1 MSRIGQ
7 GGFPLPPAQKLS
19 RGVALIDDRFLPK
32 DVQITDED
40 WDNTPV
46 NVRVLILS
54 LIKRNEELEA
64 KLNRNSS
71 NSSKPPSSDT
81 PFKNA
86 KSKTDRKKGK
96 PGARKGH
103 EGHRQ
108 TLHKP
113 TDVQEMHPKQC
124 TCGCSRF
131 EDEKP
136 YYTHQHIELPPIQM
150 QITHYIL
157 YAGKCAGCGKINKG
171 YTPKECTTGYG
182 PRFSAL
188 VVELVGIAGNSRD
201 MVRTF
206 CDSVL
211 NIPISLGAIQKVIDR
226 ASKAIKPHY
235 ETIKD
240 TARSV
245 KINHVD
251 ETSWKNGGNLHW
263 LWVMANTAVVF
274 FMIHANRSKEAFN
287 QLIDT
292 WSGILVSD
300 DYRLYRKW
308 VGLRQT
314 CLAHLIRTA
323 KGLSERNVPELA
335 ACGNWAKK
343 ELQRLCKMAHSPPSQ
358 GEWNAFFAR
367 LCRLIALYKESKSEA
382 GTFVRR
388 IEEEMD
394 NLFVFLLENG
404 VDPTN
409 NYAERMLRFGVLWR
423 KRSYGSN
430 SDKGCRWV
438 ERILSVRHTCR
449 LHKKSTFD
457 IITDAMDCY
466 FKQQEPDVSWLKS
479 MPA

>member
-1 MSRIGQ
+1 M
-7 GGFPLPPAQKLS
+7 
-19 RGVALIDDRFLPK
+19 LIDDHFLPK
-32 DVQITDED
+32 DVKITDED
-40 WDNTPV
+40 WENTPASI
-46 NVRVLILS
+46 RVLILS

-64 KLNRNSS
+64 KLNRDSS
-71 NSSKPPSSDT
+71 NSNKPPSTDA
-81 PFKNA
+81 PFK
-86 KSKTDRKKGK
+86 KPKPKTDTKKKKGK

-103 EGHRQ
+103 KGHRQ
-108 TLHKP
+108 TLHTP
-113 TDVQEMHPKQC
+113 TEVRKMHPKQC
-124 TCGCSRF
+124 ACGCCRF

-150 QITHYIL
+150 QVTHFIL
-157 YAGKCAGCGKINKG
+157 YAAKCVGCGKIIKG
-171 YTPKECTTGYG
+171 YTPKEFSTGYG

-188 VVELVGIAGNSRD
+188 IVELAGIAGNSRD

-211 NIPISLGAIQKVIDR
+211 GIPISLGAIQKVIDR

-235 ETIKD
+235 EAIKN

-251 ETSWKNGGNLHW
+251 ETSWKNGGDLHW
-263 LWVMANTAVVF
+263 LWVMANTVVVF

-292 WSGILVSD
+292 WNGILVSD
-300 DYRLYRKW
+300 DYGLYRKW

-314 CLAHLIRTA
+314 CLAHMIRTA
-323 KGLSERNVPELA
+323 KGLSERKNPELA
-335 ACGNWAKK
+335 ACGKWAQK
-343 ELQRLCKMAHSPPSQ
+343 ELQRLCKMAHAPPSQ

-367 LCRLIALYKESKSEA
+367 LCRLIALYRDSKSEA
-382 GTFVRR
+382 GRFVRR
-388 IEEEMD
+388 LEKEMD
-394 NLFVFLLENG
+394 NLFVFLSENG

-409 NYAERMLRFGVLWR
+409 NYAERMLRFGVIWR

-438 ERILSVRHTCR
+438 EQILSVRHTCR
-449 LHKKSTFD
+449 LHKKSTFH
-457 IITDAMDCY
+457 IISNAMDCY
-466 FKQQEPDVSWLKS
+466 FKEQEPDVSWLKS
-479 MPA
+479 MSA